1 MFFLICKLSNETRF
15 SQIIYCIDAY
25 LWINGQYLLL
35 RSVPQIFSA
44 LSSYC
49 SNRILCITMVIISL
63 SKIRGCFV
71 FEFLSPQS
79 MFRHCSFCS
88 KCMFCFGLPDTVAK
102 QPSLLGHWLMGKMVV
117 GWLSVGI
124 QWDYFFCLA
133 LHFLIDIVCFFPNS
147 YSSRKPLALWTQF
160 LLVFSCAME

>member
-1 MFFLICKLSNETRF
+1 MGYNIDFIRKDCLIIIFSFLLKICGCYYINYFYQNKIKWMMFFLICKLSNETKF

-35 RSVPQIFSA
+35 RSLPQVFST
-44 LSSYC
+44 LLFYC

-71 FEFLSPQS
+71 FEFLSPQC

-88 KCMFCFGLPDTVAK
+88 KCMFCFGLPDTITK
-102 QPSLLGHWLMGKMVV
+102 QP
-117 GWLSVGI
+117 
-124 QWDYFFCLA
+124 
-133 LHFLIDIVCFFPNS
+133 
-147 YSSRKPLALWTQF
+147 
-160 LLVFSCAME
+160 